1 MYSRTIKSI
10 YQDPVDLIWL
20 NCADCLGWQVKMS
33 DQVYASW
40 DGKTTLFIASPKDR
54 DADDCV
60 AQLIFHEICHALV
73 AGEVGRQHVDWGLS
87 NFDDRDILDELAC
100 HRLQAGL
107 AHSFSL
113 RSFMAVTTQWR
124 PYYDALPADPIKDD
138 SYQEDILIKA
148 KLPVLARVQIEY
160 IMNKV
165 TLAYRNY
172 QQDPWLS
179 SIQAALNHTQKIK
192 NLLYTLESTHNQKSL
207 WLQE

>member
-20 NCADCLGWQVKMS
+20 NCAYCLGWQVDMS
-33 DQVYASW
+33 DEVYASW

-73 AGEVGRQHVDWGLS
+73 AGEKGRQQVDWGLS
-87 NFDDRDILDELAC
+87 NFDDRDVLDELAC
-100 HRLQAGL
+100 HRLQASL
-107 AHSFSL
+107 AQSFGL

-124 PYYDALPADPIKDD
+124 PYYDALPVYPIRDAY
-138 SYQEDILIKA
+138 YQEDVLLNA
-148 KLPVLARVQIEY
+148 DLPLLTHIQIEY

-165 TLAYRNY
+165 TSAHRNY
-172 QQDPWLS
+172 QKEPWLNS
-179 SIQAALNHTQKIK
+179 LQTALKHTQQIK
-192 NLLYTLESTHNQKSL
+192 NLLHTLESTYHQKSL